1 MAFGLGVVIQGLGFA
16 VRGAPCLQGEDFATA
31 AGAVALALGAGVVM
45 SALAIDLTDAAVA
58 SAVLAA
64 GSTSSFLFK
73 RILLITYL
81 AYRLCLRLALQRIVL
96 VGFRP

>member
-1 MAFGLGVVIQGLGFA
+1 MQGEGFA
-16 VRGAPCLQGEDFATA
+16 AA

-64 GSTSSFLFK
+64 GITSSSYFK
-73 RILLITYL
+73 QKVLMVCPEPCV
-81 AYRLCLRLALQRIVL
+81 CLRLAMQ
-96 VGFRP
+96 

>member
-1 MAFGLGVVIQGLGFA
+1 MLQKG
-16 VRGAPCLQGEDFATA
+16 GANGAGAA

-64 GSTSSFLFK
+64 GAHFWRTWLSRRKDCWTSFCSFQTTQE
-73 RILLITYL
+73 RLLAHL
-81 AYRLCLRLALQRIVL
+81 WRHALL
-96 VGFRP
+96 LD